1 MLAPALQTV
10 LQTLGLHMHDAG
22 LGQRH
27 ALVLACVQLN
37 VPHCRSQRA
46 IPAARGVSKRARA
59 RRNAARPR
67 EPRLRNAEQHAGEK
81 TFIANDRRWSFAVGG
96 QLINTSTSRCG
107 G

>member
-27 ALVLACVQLN
+27 ALVLARVQLIMN

-59 RRNAARPR
+59 AMQHDLASRVFATQNSMPARKHSLR
-67 EPRLRNAEQHAGEK
+67 MTAGGRLLLGVN
-81 TFIANDRRWSFAVGG
+81 
-96 QLINTSTSRCG
+96 
-107 G
+107 

>member
-59 RRNAARPR
+59 AMQHDLASRVFATQNSMPARKHSLR
-67 EPRLRNAEQHAGEK
+67 MTAGGRLLLGVN
-81 TFIANDRRWSFAVGG
+81 
-96 QLINTSTSRCG
+96 
-107 G
+107 